1 IVKVATSAQAILA
14 SSGAFATNLAN
25 NITSVLQKLPQKLPP
40 SLQTYL
46 DTTVDQLSGAT
57 DFIQSNT
64 GLSPTTFYTALA
76 VILLVGAVPVVTA
89 RNGQDKNKNGIMRR
103 YGFSR
108 GGISPF
114 GSTLGPGGV
123 PNVTEDDFSY
133 ITSEDLETHGL
144 DMPVPSRSYAS
155 QPRYYD
161 SYSASAPAP
170 AYMRQKPED
179 DVMLVKHQ
187 GITYPEHFPAY
198 SIGDGKLY
206 VSDVRERV
214 KMILDLTDRQAKRIK
229 LYYKGRPLRDPDAP
243 VRSYGVKNNSEVL
256 MVLDDSGQGS
266 SDESN
271 VSVGH
276 DGRERRGSRHER
288 SGRSGRVSYR
298 PPQGGSPRTSRSDQ
312 FDNPRAA
319 TSSFGGLDIP
329 DEDRGSSN
337 RAKSRVRTHSPTEST
352 FSSASAPVGVPGG
365 PIEKL
370 NTIASHFEAELLPLC
385 VEYVARTPSDPK
397 KRDDDHRR
405 ISETIM
411 SQVLLKLD
419 EIDTSAED
427 GARARRKELV
437 KHVQD
442 HLKKLDDAKR

>member
-1 IVKVATSAQAILA
+1 MATSAQAILA
-14 SSGAFATNLAN
+14 SSGVFVTNLAN

-40 SLQTYL
+40 AVQTYL
-46 DTTVDQLSGAT
+46 DTTLDQLSGAT

-64 GLSPTTFYTALA
+64 GLSPTTFYTTVA
-76 VILLVGAVPVVTA
+76 VILLVGAVPVVKA
-89 RNGQDKNKNGIMRR
+89 RTGSGKNTIGIMRR

-114 GSTLGPGGV
+114 GSTLGPSGV

-133 ITSEDLETHGL
+133 ITSEDLENHGL
-144 DMPVPSRSYAS
+144 DMPVPARSYGS

-161 SYSASAPAP
+161 SYSSSAPAP

-229 LYYKGRPLRDPDAP
+229 LYYKGRPLRDLDAP

-256 MVLDDSGQGS
+256 MVLEDSSHGS

-271 VSVGH
+271 VSA
-276 DGRERRGSRHER
+276 GSRREGRAGSVRREGR

-298 PPQGGSPRTSRSDQ
+298 PPQGGSPRTSRSDR

-319 TSSFGGLDIP
+319 TSSFGGQDIP
-329 DEDRGSSN
+329 GDDRGSSL
-337 RAKSRVRTHSPTEST
+337 REPSRVRTQSPTHSA
-352 FSSASAPVGVPGG
+352 FSSASAPVGAPGG
-365 PIEKL
+365 PLEKL

-385 VEYVARTPSDPK
+385 LDYVARTPLDPK
-397 KRDDDHRR
+397 KRTDEHRR

-419 EIDTSAED
+419 EVDTSTED

-442 HLKKLDDAKR
+442 HLKKLDDAKK